1 MVEMARV
8 ALERKL
14 GSIASVLSNTAKKT
28 PMLGLVQGGQFRIY
42 QDGDM
47 PIWNVGDIET
57 DENFVFSASISKLKE
72 IIGGFKTS
80 SVNLVSDGKGS
91 IIVKSG
97 RSQVKIPYVEG
108 IYDDIPDSP
117 TIGLNCTTD
126 SSFLGFLES
135 SKDFVSRTFDQV
147 SLTYSYIGSTD
158 DELIISGMNGFCLFT
173 ASVPYKGVKLPDL
186 VIPVEFTE
194 AVARLLAG
202 SETINIGLS
211 ENGKHVVMSDES
223 MTLYSPRIQQTYPD
237 MVHKLRQSVGT
248 KLCEM
253 DKKET
258 LDQLRL
264 ALQTTEQDL
273 IGIASTLEGS
283 GLQLSVPR
291 SNIEA
296 ELMIEDVTIIQPFE
310 CVYFQL
316 PFLIQC
322 INTFPPGR
330 INMERLP
337 DFNDAIR
344 ISNDTS
350 TAAAT
355 LRPYLSPES

>member
-1 MVEMARV
+1 MVEVARV
-8 ALERKL
+8 SLERKL
-14 GSIASVLSNTAKKT
+14 SSIASVISNTSKKT
-28 PMLGLVQGGQFRIY
+28 PVLGLVQNGQFRIY

-47 PIWNVGDIET
+47 PIWNVEDIET
-57 DENFVFSASISKLKE
+57 DENFVFSASISKLKD

-80 SVNLVSDGKGS
+80 SVNLLPDGKGS
-91 IIVKSG
+91 IVVKSG
-97 RSQVKIPYVEG
+97 RSQVKIPHVEG

-117 TIGLNCTTD
+117 MIGLTCTTD
-126 SSFLGFLES
+126 SSFLGLLDS
-135 SKDFVSRTFDQV
+135 SKNFVSRTFDQV
-147 SLTYSYIGSTD
+147 NLTYSYIGSTE
-158 DELIISGMNGFCLFT
+158 DEFVISGMNGFCLFT
-173 ASVPYKGVKLPDL
+173 ATVPFTGEQLPDL

-194 AVARLLAG
+194 AIVRLLAG
-202 SETINIGLS
+202 SETVNIGLS
-211 ENGKHVVMSDES
+211 ENGRHVVISNES
-223 MTLYSPRIQQTYPD
+223 MTLYSPRIQQPYPE
-237 MVHKLRQSVGT
+237 MVHKLRQSTGT

-273 IGIASTLEGS
+273 IGIAPTLEGN
-283 GLQLSVPR
+283 GIQLSVPR

-296 ELMIEDVTIIQPFE
+296 ELMIEDVTITQPFE

-316 PFLIQC
+316 PFFIQC

-330 INMERLP
+330 ISMERIP

-344 ISNDTS
+344 ISSDGN
-350 TAAAT
+350 TATTT
-355 LRPYLSPES
+355 LRPYLPPES